1 MINIKKL
8 FKYVG
13 LTSLFFMS
21 FYYTEKVALYVKN
34 KNPIMQEINNNKDSL
49 VVNSIDSELI
59 DTLYIIPGLNGK
71 EVDINKSF
79 SNMIKLETY
88 DENNIIYTQI
98 KPNISLENNKNRIIV
113 RGNSKKRSISIV
125 FEEESDLS
133 KYLVKKG
140 YRPNIL
146 ISNQKYYKDYEMI
159 NNSNNEKEYKSI
171 DKYLSKSKLNKNLC
185 YVKDNIPSLCEN
197 KYLFKT
203 SLTINHSNISSV
215 IKHISS
221 GEIILIQNTL
231 TLAELE
237 VLLNQI
243 KYQNLDIVPLSKL
256 ISEYN

>member
-113 RGNSKKRSISIV
+113 RGNSKIV
-125 FEEESDLS
+125 FH
-133 KYLVKKG
+133 
-140 YRPNIL
+140 
-146 ISNQKYYKDYEMI
+146 
-159 NNSNNEKEYKSI
+159 KSFLQNLH
-171 DKYLSKSKLNKNLC
+171 YSKLFNT
-185 YVKDNIPSLCEN
+185 VPSS
-197 KYLFKT
+197 KT
-203 SLTINHSNISSV
+203 KT
-215 IKHISS
+215 
-221 GEIILIQNTL
+221 
-231 TLAELE
+231 
-237 VLLNQI
+237 
-243 KYQNLDIVPLSKL
+243 
-256 ISEYN
+256 